1 MSQEIEMRVRGA
13 RRKLILPDHYEPVL
27 PGVIWGHHYAT
38 FTPAFW
44 VTQAWLD
51 QDDMYSNFRIGDT
64 LTEEVAACLL
74 GGYGIPAEVGLA
86 AFYRVRDGGLLDKDT
101 PSEEIIYQA
110 LSTPLIIGNR
120 YVHYRF
126 ASQRSKYLSKALEM
140 LADSDPPTGD
150 DLAFRQWLLG
160 FSGIGP
166 KTASW
171 ITRNWLKS
179 DRVAIIDIHIHRAGL
194 LMGLYKLGQS
204 PSKEYF
210 QMEDRFLAFA
220 NCIGVKASL
229 LDALIWRR
237 MKDAG
242 GLALKLI
249 ERIQTT

>member
-1 MSQEIEMRVRGA
+1 MSQEIEMSVRGVLK
-13 RRKLILPDHYEPVL
+13 RFSLPNHYEPVL
-27 PGVIWGHHYAT
+27 PGVTWGHHYAT

-44 VTQAWLD
+44 ATQAWLD
-51 QDDMYSNFRIGDT
+51 QDDGTYSNFRIGDT
-64 LTEEVAACLL
+64 LKEEVAACLL

-86 AFYRVRDGGLLDKDT
+86 AFYRVRDDGLLDDT
-101 PSEEIIYQA
+101 APSEELLCKT

-120 YVHYRF
+120 SVHYRF

-140 LADSDPPTGD
+140 LAQTQPPMDD

-160 FSGIGP
+160 LSGIGP

-194 LMGLYKLGQS
+194 LMGLYNLGQS
-204 PSKEYF
+204 PSREYF
-210 QMEDRFLAFA
+210 HMEDRFLAFA
-220 NCIGVKASL
+220 NCISVKASL

-242 GLALKLI
+242 SLVFKLI
-249 ERIQTT
+249 ERIQE